1 MSIDDLLIGLMTL
14 MGVAVFVTAVIRFC
28 HVVMLKPTSTSETAT
43 ETFYL
48 VEKKPHDSFD
58 WFAIHEGTDPRR
70 HSDIDSAKVTV
81 SSERETDRML
91 RRITVTYVGYDYRI
105 VKVVR
110 HATETR
116 EVVETQVTK
125 GDSDERK
132 HQ

>member
-1 MSIDDLLIGLMTL
+1 MDIDDPLGLLIGLMTL
-14 MGVAVFVTAVIRFC
+14 TGIAVLVMSVIGLC
-28 HVVMLKPTSTSETAT
+28 HTVMLKPTSTSETVT

-48 VEKKPHDSFD
+48 VERKSHDSLD
-58 WFAIHEGTDPRR
+58 WSAICKGTDPCR
-70 HSDIDSAKVTV
+70 HGDINAAKDTV
-81 SSERETDRML
+81 SSERETDRMM

-125 GDSDERK
+125 GDADE
-132 HQ
+132 